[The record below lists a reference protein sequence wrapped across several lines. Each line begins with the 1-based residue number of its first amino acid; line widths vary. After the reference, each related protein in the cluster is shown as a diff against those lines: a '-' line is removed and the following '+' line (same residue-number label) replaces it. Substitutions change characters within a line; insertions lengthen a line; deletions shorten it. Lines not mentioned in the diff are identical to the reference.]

1 MKSRKIIKLV
11 VGSLTGGALI
21 LSGLALQNVVT
32 PTASQNQTNTVQ
44 AQGTASE
51 FEETIMKAVE
61 KAKDSVVSIQNYQKE
76 SQQNNLYGYGTGG
89 ENQVDLE
96 DPSAS
101 QKLAG
106 EGSGVIYKI
115 DGDSAYLVTNN
126 HVVENADSLKVK
138 LADGTTEDG
147 ELVGR
152 DAVSDLAVV
161 KISSKNVKSAIKFA
175 DSDATKVGSIAIAIG
190 SPLGSKFSNSVTQ
203 GIISGQSRIVPMDL
217 DKDGQADIETTL
229 IQTSAAIN
237 PGNSG
242 GALLNKDGDLVGI
255 NSSKFSNVDVE
266 GMGFAIPSKEVQRVI
281 AQLEKDGK
289 VTRPFIGIRQN
300 DLANITSRSKTEILK
315 LKSDQT
321 DGVVVTDTVKGSPAE
336 TAGLKKYDVITK
348 IGDKEI
354 KNILELRRELYAYNV
369 GDKVELTVLREGKET
384 KVQVTLGAQPEQQS
398 NNNLQQYQ
406 QGQQGQQG
414 QGQEQENGQEGQE
427 GQTPRLPFPGQR

>member
-32 PTASQNQTNTVQ
+32 PTASQNQTDTVQ
-44 AQGTASE
+44 AQGSASE

-115 DGDSAYLVTNN
+115 DGDTAYLVTYN

-217 DKDGQADIETTL
+217 NKDGQADIETTL

-289 VTRPFIGIRQN
+289 VTRPFIGISQN

-406 QGQQGQQG
+406 QGQQGQ
-414 QGQEQENGQEGQE
+414 GQEQENGQEGQE

>member
-32 PTASQNQTNTVQ
+32 PTASQNQTDTVQ

-115 DGDSAYLVTNN
+115 DGDTAYLVTNN

-217 DKDGQADIETTL
+217 NKDGQADIETTL

-289 VTRPFIGIRQN
+289 VTRPFIGISQN

-369 GDKVELTVLREGKET
+369 GDKVELTVLREGKEI

-406 QGQQGQQG
+406 QGQQGQ
-414 QGQEQENGQEGQE
+414 GQEQENGQE

>member
-32 PTASQNQTNTVQ
+32 PTASQNQTDTVQ

-76 SQQNNLYGYGTGG
+76 SQQNNLYSYGTGG

-115 DGDSAYLVTNN
+115 DGDTAYLVTNN

-217 DKDGQADIETTL
+217 NKDGQADIETTL

-289 VTRPFIGIRQN
+289 VTRPFIGISQN

-384 KVQVTLGAQPEQQS
+384 KVQVTLGAQPERQS
-398 NNNLQQYQ
+398 NNNLQQY
-406 QGQQGQQG
+406 QQGQQG
-414 QGQEQENGQEGQE
+414 QGQEQENGQEGQ
-427 GQTPRLPFPGQR
+427 TPRLPFPGQR

>member
-32 PTASQNQTNTVQ
+32 PTASQNQTDTVQ

-115 DGDSAYLVTNN
+115 DGDTAYLVTNN

-175 DSDATKVGSIAIAIG
+175 DSDAAKVGSIAIAIG

-217 DKDGQADIETTL
+217 NKDGQADIETTL

-289 VTRPFIGIRQN
+289 VTRPFIGISQN
-300 DLANITSRSKTEILK
+300 DLANITSRSKTDILK

-406 QGQQGQQG
+406 QGQQGQ
-414 QGQEQENGQEGQE
+414 GQEPENGQE

>member
-21 LSGLALQNVVT
+21 LSALALQNVVT
-32 PTASQNQTNTVQ
+32 PTASQNQTDTVQ

-115 DGDSAYLVTNN
+115 DGDTAYLVTNN

-217 DKDGQADIETTL
+217 NKDGQADIETTL

-289 VTRPFIGIRQN
+289 VTRPFIGISQN

-384 KVQVTLGAQPEQQS
+384 KVQVTLGAQPERQS
-398 NNNLQQYQ
+398 NNNLQQY
-406 QGQQGQQG
+406 QQGQQG

>member
-1 MKSRKIIKLV
+1 MKSRKFIKLV

-32 PTASQNQTNTVQ
+32 PKASQNQTDTVQ

-115 DGDSAYLVTNN
+115 DGDTAYLVTNN

-217 DKDGQADIETTL
+217 NKDGQADIETTL

-289 VTRPFIGIRQN
+289 VTTIIGISQN

-406 QGQQGQQG
+406 QGQQGQ
-414 QGQEQENGQEGQE
+414 GQEQENGQE

>member
-32 PTASQNQTNTVQ
+32 PTASQNQTDTVQ

-115 DGDSAYLVTNN
+115 DGDTAYLVTNN

-190 SPLGSKFSNSVTQ
+190 SPLGSKFSNAVTQ

-217 DKDGQADIETTL
+217 NKDGQADIETTL

-289 VTRPFIGIRQN
+289 VTRPFIGISQN
-300 DLANITSRSKTEILK
+300 DLANITSRSKTDILK

-398 NNNLQQYQ
+398 TNNLQQY
-406 QGQQGQQG
+406 QQGQQG
-414 QGQEQENGQEGQE
+414 QGQEQENGQEGQ
-427 GQTPRLPFPGQR
+427 TPRLPFPGQR

>member
-1 MKSRKIIKLV
+1 MKNRKIIKLA

-32 PTASQNQTNTVQ
+32 PTAAQNQTNTVQ

-76 SQQNNLYGYGTGG
+76 IQQNNLYGYGTGG

-152 DAVSDLAVV
+152 DTVSDLAVV

-217 DKDGQADIETTL
+217 NKDGQADIETTL

-289 VTRPFIGIRQN
+289 VTRPFIGISQN
-300 DLANITSRSKTEILK
+300 DLANITSRSKSEILK

-406 QGQQGQQG
+406 QGQQGQ
-414 QGQEQENGQEGQE
+414 GQEQENGQE

>member
-1 MKSRKIIKLV
+1 MKNRKIIKLV

-32 PTASQNQTNTVQ
+32 PTTSQNQTNTVQ
-44 AQGTASE
+44 AQGSASE

-175 DSDATKVGSIAIAIG
+175 DSDAAKVGSIAIAIG

-217 DKDGQADIETTL
+217 NKDGQADIETTL

-289 VTRPFIGIRQN
+289 VTRPFIGISQN

-406 QGQQGQQG
+406 QGQQGQ
-414 QGQEQENGQEGQE
+414 GQEQENGQE

>member
-1 MKSRKIIKLV
+1 MKNRKIIKLV

-32 PTASQNQTNTVQ
+32 PTASQNQTDTVQ
-44 AQGTASE
+44 AQGSASE

-115 DGDSAYLVTNN
+115 DGDTAYLVTNN

-217 DKDGQADIETTL
+217 NKDGQADIETTL

-289 VTRPFIGIRQN
+289 VTRPFIGISQN

-406 QGQQGQQG
+406 QGQQGQ
-414 QGQEQENGQEGQE
+414 GQEQENGQE

>member
-44 AQGTASE
+44 AQGSASE

-115 DGDSAYLVTNN
+115 DGDTAYLVTNN

-147 ELVGR
+147 ELVGS

-217 DKDGQADIETTL
+217 NKDGQADIETTL

-289 VTRPFIGIRQN
+289 VTRPFIGISQN

-406 QGQQGQQG
+406 QGQQGQ
-414 QGQEQENGQEGQE
+414 GQEQENGQE

>member
-1 MKSRKIIKLV
+1 MKSRKITKLV

-32 PTASQNQTNTVQ
+32 PTASQNQTDTVQ

-115 DGDSAYLVTNN
+115 DGDTAYLVTNN

-217 DKDGQADIETTL
+217 NKDGQADIETTL

-289 VTRPFIGIRQN
+289 VTRPFIGISQN

-406 QGQQGQQG
+406 QGQQGQ
-414 QGQEQENGQEGQE
+414 GQEQENGQE

>member
-32 PTASQNQTNTVQ
+32 PTAAQNQTNTVQ

-115 DGDSAYLVTNN
+115 DGDTAYLVTNN

-217 DKDGQADIETTL
+217 NKDGQADIETTL

-289 VTRPFIGIRQN
+289 VTRPFIGISQN

-406 QGQQGQQG
+406 QGQQGQ
-414 QGQEQENGQEGQE
+414 GQEQENGQEGQE

>member
-32 PTASQNQTNTVQ
+32 PTASQNQTDTVQ

-115 DGDSAYLVTNN
+115 DGDTAYLVTNN

-217 DKDGQADIETTL
+217 NKDGQADIETTL

-289 VTRPFIGIRQN
+289 VTRPFIGISQN

-336 TAGLKKYDVITK
+336 TAGLKKYDAITK

-406 QGQQGQQG
+406 QGQQGQ
-414 QGQEQENGQEGQE
+414 GQEQENGQEGQE

>member
-1 MKSRKIIKLV
+1 MKNRKIIKLA

-32 PTASQNQTNTVQ
+32 PTAAQNQTDTVQ

-217 DKDGQADIETTL
+217 NKDGQADIETTL

-289 VTRPFIGIRQN
+289 VTRPFIGISQN
-300 DLANITSRSKTEILK
+300 DLANITSRSKSEILK

-406 QGQQGQQG
+406 QGQQGQ
-414 QGQEQENGQEGQE
+414 GQEQENGQE

>member
-21 LSGLALQNVVT
+21 LSGVALQNVVT

-217 DKDGQADIETTL
+217 NKDGQADIETTL

-289 VTRPFIGIRQN
+289 VTRPFIGISQN
-300 DLANITSRSKTEILK
+300 DLANITSRSKSEILK

-406 QGQQGQQG
+406 QGQQGQ
-414 QGQEQENGQEGQE
+414 GQEQENGQE

>member
-32 PTASQNQTNTVQ
+32 PTASQNQTDTVQ

-115 DGDSAYLVTNN
+115 DGDTAYLVTNN

-217 DKDGQADIETTL
+217 NKDGQADIETTL

-289 VTRPFIGIRQN
+289 VTRPFIGISQN

-398 NNNLQQYQ
+398 TNNLQQYQ

-414 QGQEQENGQEGQE
+414 QEPENGQEGQE

>member
-11 VGSLTGGALI
+11 VGSLTGGTLI

-32 PTASQNQTNTVQ
+32 PTASQNQTDTVQ

-115 DGDSAYLVTNN
+115 DGDTAYLVTNN

-217 DKDGQADIETTL
+217 NKDGQADIETTL

-289 VTRPFIGIRQN
+289 VTRPFIGISQN

-384 KVQVTLGAQPEQQS
+384 KVQVTLGAQPERQS
-398 NNNLQQYQ
+398 NNNLQQY
-406 QGQQGQQG
+406 QQGQQG
-414 QGQEQENGQEGQE
+414 QGQEQENGQEGQ
-427 GQTPRLPFPGQR
+427 TPRLPFPGQR

>member
-21 LSGLALQNVVT
+21 LSSLALQNVVT

-115 DGDSAYLVTNN
+115 DGDTAYLVTNN

-217 DKDGQADIETTL
+217 NKDGQADIETTL

-289 VTRPFIGIRQN
+289 VTRPFIGISQN

-406 QGQQGQQG
+406 QGQQGQ
-414 QGQEQENGQEGQE
+414 GQEQENGQEGQE

>member
-32 PTASQNQTNTVQ
+32 PTAAQNQTNTVQ

-115 DGDSAYLVTNN
+115 DGDTAYLVTNN

-217 DKDGQADIETTL
+217 NKDGQADIETTL

-289 VTRPFIGIRQN
+289 VTRPFIGISQN

-321 DGVVVTDTVKGSPAE
+321 YGVVVTDTVKGSPAE

-406 QGQQGQQG
+406 QYQQGQQG
-414 QGQEQENGQEGQE
+414 QGQEQENGQEGQ
-427 GQTPRLPFPGQR
+427 TPRLPFPGQR

>member
-115 DGDSAYLVTNN
+115 DGDTAYLVTNN

-217 DKDGQADIETTL
+217 NKDGQADIETTL

-242 GALLNKDGDLVGI
+242 GALVNIEGQVIGI
-255 NSSKFSNVDVE
+255 NSSKISSTSAVAGSAVE
-266 GMGFAIPSKEVQRVI
+266 GMGFAIPSNDVVEI
-281 AQLEKDGK
+281 INQLEKDGK
-289 VTRPFIGIRQN
+289 VTRPALGISMA
-300 DLANITSRSKTEILK
+300 DLNSLSSSATSK
-315 LKSDQT
+315 LDLPDEVKS
-321 DGVVVTDTVKGSPAE
+321 GVVVGSVQKGMPADGKLQE
-336 TAGLKKYDVITK
+336 NDVITEIDGK
-348 IGDKEI
+348 EISSKTDIQTNLYSHSIGDTI
-354 KNILELRRELYAYNV
+354 KVTFYR
-369 GDKVELTVLREGKET
+369 GKEKKTEELKLT
-384 KVQVTLGAQPEQQS
+384 KSTEDLS
-398 NNNLQQYQ
+398 D
-406 QGQQGQQG
+406 
-414 QGQEQENGQEGQE
+414 
-427 GQTPRLPFPGQR
+427 

>member
-21 LSGLALQNVVT
+21 LSGVALQNVVT
-32 PTASQNQTNTVQ
+32 PTVSQNQTNTVQ

-115 DGDSAYLVTNN
+115 DGDTAYLVTNN

-217 DKDGQADIETTL
+217 NKDGQADIETTL

-289 VTRPFIGIRQN
+289 VTRPFIGISQN

-406 QGQQGQQG
+406 QGQQGQ
-414 QGQEQENGQEGQE
+414 GQEQENGQE

>member
-51 FEETIMKAVE
+51 FEETIMKAIE

-406 QGQQGQQG
+406 QGQQGQ
-414 QGQEQENGQEGQE
+414 GQEKENGQE

>member
-115 DGDSAYLVTNN
+115 DGDTAYLVTNN

-289 VTRPFIGIRQN
+289 VTRPFIGISQN

-398 NNNLQQYQ
+398 TNNLQQY
-406 QGQQGQQG
+406 QQGQQG
-414 QGQEQENGQEGQE
+414 QGQEQENGQEGQ
-427 GQTPRLPFPGQR
+427 TPRLPFPGQR

>member
-115 DGDSAYLVTNN
+115 DGDTAYLVTNN

-289 VTRPFIGIRQN
+289 VTRPFIGISQN
-300 DLANITSRSKTEILK
+300 DLANITSRSKTDILK

-406 QGQQGQQG
+406 QGQQGQ
-414 QGQEQENGQEGQE
+414 GQEKENGQE

>member
-115 DGDSAYLVTNN
+115 DGDTAYLVTNN

-289 VTRPFIGIRQN
+289 VTRPFIGISQN

-321 DGVVVTDTVKGSPAE
+321 YGVVVTDTVKGSPAE

-398 NNNLQQYQ
+398 TNNLQQY
-406 QGQQGQQG
+406 QQGQQG
-414 QGQEQENGQEGQE
+414 QGQEQENGQEGQ
-427 GQTPRLPFPGQR
+427 TPRLPFPGQR

>member
-1 MKSRKIIKLV
+1 
-11 VGSLTGGALI
+11 
-21 LSGLALQNVVT
+21 
-32 PTASQNQTNTVQ
+32 
-44 AQGTASE
+44 
-51 FEETIMKAVE
+51 MKAVE

-175 DSDATKVGSIAIAIG
+175 DSDAAKVGSIAIAIG

-217 DKDGQADIETTL
+217 NKDGQADIETTL

-289 VTRPFIGIRQN
+289 VTRPFIGISQN

-406 QGQQGQQG
+406 QGQQGQ
-414 QGQEQENGQEGQE
+414 GQEQENGQE

>member
-11 VGSLTGGALI
+11 VGSLTGGTLI

-32 PTASQNQTNTVQ
+32 PTASQNQTDTVQ

-76 SQQNNLYGYGTGG
+76 SQQNNIYGYGTGG

-115 DGDSAYLVTNN
+115 DGDTAYLVTNN

-289 VTRPFIGIRQN
+289 VTRPFIGISQN

-398 NNNLQQYQ
+398 TNNLQQY
-406 QGQQGQQG
+406 QQGQQG
-414 QGQEQENGQEGQE
+414 QGQEQENGQEGQ
-427 GQTPRLPFPGQR
+427 TPRLPFPGQR

>member
-1 MKSRKIIKLV
+1 MKCRKISKLV
-11 VGSLTGGALI
+11 VGSVSGGALI

-32 PTASQNQTNTVQ
+32 PTASQNQTDTVQ

-115 DGDSAYLVTNN
+115 DGDTAYLVTNN

-217 DKDGQADIETTL
+217 NKDGQADIETTL

-289 VTRPFIGIRQN
+289 VTRPFIGISQN

-406 QGQQGQQG
+406 QGQQGQ
-414 QGQEQENGQEGQE
+414 GQEQENGQE

>member
-21 LSGLALQNVVT
+21 LSGVALQNVVT

-115 DGDSAYLVTNN
+115 DGDTAYLVTNN

-217 DKDGQADIETTL
+217 NKDGQADIETTL

-289 VTRPFIGIRQN
+289 VTRPFIGISQN

-384 KVQVTLGAQPEQQS
+384 KVQVTLGAQPERQS
-398 NNNLQQYQ
+398 NNNLQQY
-406 QGQQGQQG
+406 QQGQQG
-414 QGQEQENGQEGQE
+414 QGQEQENGQEGQ
-427 GQTPRLPFPGQR
+427 TPRLPFPGQR

>member
-32 PTASQNQTNTVQ
+32 PTASQNQTDTVQ

-115 DGDSAYLVTNN
+115 DGDTAYLVTNN

-217 DKDGQADIETTL
+217 NKDGQADIETTL

-289 VTRPFIGIRQN
+289 VTRPFIGISQN

-398 NNNLQQYQ
+398 TNNLQQY
-406 QGQQGQQG
+406 QQGQQG

>member
-1 MKSRKIIKLV
+1 MKNRKIIKLV

-115 DGDSAYLVTNN
+115 DGDTAYLVTNN

-217 DKDGQADIETTL
+217 NKDGQADIETTL

-289 VTRPFIGIRQN
+289 VTRPFIGISQN

-406 QGQQGQQG
+406 QGQQGQ
-414 QGQEQENGQEGQE
+414 GQEQENGQE

>member
-115 DGDSAYLVTNN
+115 DGDTAYLVTNN

-217 DKDGQADIETTL
+217 NKDGQADIETTL

-266 GMGFAIPSKEVQRVI
+266 GMGFAIPAKEVQRVI

-289 VTRPFIGIRQN
+289 VTRPFIGISQN

-406 QGQQGQQG
+406 QGQQGQ
-414 QGQEQENGQEGQE
+414 GQEQENGQE

>member
-32 PTASQNQTNTVQ
+32 PTASQNQTDTVQ

-115 DGDSAYLVTNN
+115 DGDTAYLVTNN

-217 DKDGQADIETTL
+217 NKDGQADIETTL

-289 VTRPFIGIRQN
+289 VTRPFIGISQN

-398 NNNLQQYQ
+398 TNNLQQY
-406 QGQQGQQG
+406 QQGQQG
-414 QGQEQENGQEGQE
+414 QGQEQENGQEGQ
-427 GQTPRLPFPGQR
+427 TPRLPFPGQR

>member
-1 MKSRKIIKLV
+1 MKNRKIIKLV

-32 PTASQNQTNTVQ
+32 PTASQNQTDTVQ

-115 DGDSAYLVTNN
+115 DGDTAYLVTNN

-217 DKDGQADIETTL
+217 NKDGQADIETTL

-289 VTRPFIGIRQN
+289 VTRPFIGISQN

-398 NNNLQQYQ
+398 TNNLQQY
-406 QGQQGQQG
+406 QQGQQG
-414 QGQEQENGQEGQE
+414 QGQEQENGQEGQ
-427 GQTPRLPFPGQR
+427 TPRLPFPGQR

>member
-115 DGDSAYLVTNN
+115 DGDTAYLVTNN

-289 VTRPFIGIRQN
+289 VTRPLIGIRQN

-398 NNNLQQYQ
+398 TNNLQQYQ
-406 QGQQGQQG
+406 QGPQGQQG
-414 QGQEQENGQEGQE
+414 QEPENGQEGQE

>member
-11 VGSLTGGALI
+11 VGSLTGGTLI

-32 PTASQNQTNTVQ
+32 PTASQNQTDTVQ
-44 AQGTASE
+44 AQGSASE

-115 DGDSAYLVTNN
+115 DGDTAYLVTNN

-217 DKDGQADIETTL
+217 NKDGQADIETTL

-289 VTRPFIGIRQN
+289 VTRPFIGISQN

-398 NNNLQQYQ
+398 TNNLQQY
-406 QGQQGQQG
+406 QQGQQG
-414 QGQEQENGQEGQE
+414 QGQEQENGQEGQ
-427 GQTPRLPFPGQR
+427 TPRLPFPGQR

>member
-1 MKSRKIIKLV
+1 MKSRKIIKLA

-21 LSGLALQNVVT
+21 LSGVALQNVVT

-61 KAKDSVVSIQNYQKE
+61 KAKDSVVSIQNYHKE

-115 DGDSAYLVTNN
+115 DGDTAYLVTNN

-217 DKDGQADIETTL
+217 NKDGQADIETTL

-289 VTRPFIGIRQN
+289 VTRPFIGISQN

-406 QGQQGQQG
+406 QGQQGQ
-414 QGQEQENGQEGQE
+414 GQEQENGQE

>member
-21 LSGLALQNVVT
+21 LRGLARQNVVT

-61 KAKDSVVSIQNYQKE
+61 KAKDSVVSIKNYQKE

-115 DGDSAYLVTNN
+115 DGDTAYLVTNN

-217 DKDGQADIETTL
+217 NKDGQADIETTL

-289 VTRPFIGIRQN
+289 VTRPFIGISQN

-406 QGQQGQQG
+406 QGQQGQ
-414 QGQEQENGQEGQE
+414 GQEQENGQEGQE
-427 GQTPRLPFPGQR
+427 GQPPRLPFPGQR